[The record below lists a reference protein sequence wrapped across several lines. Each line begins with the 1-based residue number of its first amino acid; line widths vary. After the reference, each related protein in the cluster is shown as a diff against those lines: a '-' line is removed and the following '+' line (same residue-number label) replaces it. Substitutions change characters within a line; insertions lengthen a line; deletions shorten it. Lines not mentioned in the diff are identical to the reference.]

1 MPAPLSTRRDLPL
14 CPAARP
20 ALRSAGR
27 LTAFACALG
36 LACALAPSARADST
50 ATADLPAAAAAP
62 PSAPGPRIELP
73 PDVEDSAAPVPPAP
87 PAPSPTPSAP
97 SPTSAAPAASPP
109 PAPQQAVPVQSEYVL
124 GDAPPQGSSVT
135 LNLPRQSQI
144 DVAIDPRTR
153 AMRGLAI
160 GGYGEAVLNAPLD
173 KSAPAVA
180 DLRRTI
186 LFLGFNFTDRI
197 RFFSEIEFEHAL
209 TTDGKRGE
217 VAVEQAILDFLFS
230 RAINLRAGMIL
241 MPVGL
246 INLYHEPSTFNGVER
261 PDTDLLLIPS
271 TWKQVGGG
279 LFGALGPL
287 RYQLYVVPG
296 LRADGFSAA
305 IGIRGGVQ
313 DNLARVSDPAG
324 VLRLDIAP
332 VLGLNLGW
340 SGYIG
345 GASQGD
351 PNLGSAP
358 VALTELDAK
367 FGRFGLSV
375 RAQLAYIHIGSAA
388 TISRTLQLVD
398 LSGVPQPADLPRG
411 SGPIASHMLGGYLEL
426 GYDLLRPFKL
436 RSATQLIAFGRY
448 ERTHTQLDVPEQEIM
463 QARQPGNDRSVYTA
477 GLTLRPILE
486 IAVKLDYQ
494 LRHSE
499 VAGSTRHLLN
509 CGIAYQF

>member
-1 MPAPLSTRRDLPL
+1 MPAPLSTRRAPPVCSEIRSAARAWALSLVCLLPL
-14 CPAARP
+14 
-20 ALRSAGR
+20 G
-27 LTAFACALG
+27 
-36 LACALAPSARADST
+36 ARAGVA
-50 ATADLPAAAAAP
+50 ATGDPPPAAASPAP
-62 PSAPGPRIELP
+62 PAPGATGPRIELP
-73 PDVEDSAAPVPPAP
+73 PDVEDSAAPAPPARTLAPAP
-87 PAPSPTPSAP
+87 PSPAQPDPS
-97 SPTSAAPAASPP
+97 SPP
-109 PAPQQAVPVQSEYVL
+109 GAVAAGSQPPPAVPVQSEYVL

-153 AMRGLAI
+153 ALRGLAI

-230 RAINLRAGMIL
+230 RAINLRAGMLL

-261 PDTDLLLIPS
+261 PDSDLLIIPS

-305 IGIRGGVQ
+305 TGIRGGVQ
-313 DNLARVSDPAG
+313 DNLARVRDPAG
-324 VLRLDIAP
+324 VLRLDVAP

-340 SGYIG
+340 SGYVG

-375 RAQLAYIHIGSAA
+375 RAQLEYLYIGSAA
-388 TISRTLQLVD
+388 AISRTLQLVD
-398 LSGVPQPADLPRG
+398 LSGVPQPTDLPRG
-411 SGPIASHMLGGYLEL
+411 SGPIASHLLGGYLEV
-426 GYDLLRPFKL
+426 GYDLLRPLKL

-463 QARQPGNDRSVYTA
+463 QARQPGNDRSVYTV

-499 VAGSTRHLLN
+499 VAGSMRHLLN